1 MFLNRFYIKG
11 KNKMNT
17 ELLQKYISG
26 DANIDE
32 TELVVKWINASN
44 ENRREYMAQR
54 KLYDIALWRT
64 SDLEQDELLGNRKRP
79 AKIMFREIL
88 KIAALLAIAFSLSY
102 LWFNGKDSASGEL
115 LQSVYTPAGQRTEI
129 HLPDGTHVWLNSCSR
144 LTYSNKFIGKYRR
157 VKLEGEAYFI
167 VSKNKE
173 KPFIVQTNR
182 YNIKVLG
189 TEFNITAYPADKE
202 WKTSLLN
209 GCVKITDRSG
219 VEKMMLKPNDVGYLD
234 GARLRKTV
242 VNDDNEFMWRKGLL
256 CFTDLSIHEMVHK
269 LELYYDVKIIIHNSR
284 MMNKYYTGKF
294 RIGDGIEHVLSV
306 LKLDNKFSYTYNED
320 NKLII
325 IN

>member
-1 MFLNRFYIKG
+1 
-11 KNKMNT
+11 MNT

-64 SDLEQDELLGNRKRP
+64 SDLEEDELLSNRKRP
-79 AKIMFREIL
+79 VKMIYREIL
-88 KIAALLAIAFSLSY
+88 KTAALLAIAFSLSY
-102 LWFNGKDSASGEL
+102 LWFNEKDSASGKL

-144 LTYSNKFIGKYRR
+144 LTYSNKFIGKYRK

-173 KPFIVQTNR
+173 KPFIVQTNK

-189 TEFNITAYPADKE
+189 TEFNVTAYPTDKE

-219 VEKMMLKPNDVGYLD
+219 VEKMMLKPNDVAYLD
-234 GARLRKTV
+234 GTKLRKTV
-242 VNDDNEFMWRKGLL
+242 VSDDNEFMWRKGLL
-256 CFTDLSIHEMVHK
+256 CFNDLSIHEMVHK
-269 LELYYDVKIIIHNSR
+269 LELYYDVKIRVHNSR
-284 MMNKYYTGKF
+284 MMDKYYTGKF
-294 RIGDGIEHVLSV
+294 RIGDGIEHLLNV
-306 LKLDNKFSYTYNED
+306 LKLDNKFSYTYDED